1 METVALQPV
10 SDAPQEDL
18 LDVTVTVPEPETLHD
33 AQTEKQE
40 RNAPLLLFLLPAAA
54 IGTAVIVLRRRRH
67 RQRQEVT

>member
-10 SDAPQEDL
+10 SDAPQEVL

-40 RNAPLLLFLLPAAA
+40 RNAPPLLYLLPAAA
-54 IGTAVIVLRRRRH
+54 VAAAAIVLWRRRR